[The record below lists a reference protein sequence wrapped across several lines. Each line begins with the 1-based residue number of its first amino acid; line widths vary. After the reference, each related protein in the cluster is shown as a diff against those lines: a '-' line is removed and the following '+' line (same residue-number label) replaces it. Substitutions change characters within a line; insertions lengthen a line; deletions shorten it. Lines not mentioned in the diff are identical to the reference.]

1 MLGSISQ
8 SPTNLVQ
15 TIESPG
21 ADEEDVGG
29 VDLDGLAAGL
39 AGAVLLGHVD
49 HGPLHHL
56 EHALLH
62 AWQVLTRT
70 PGSPWEN
77 TEGTV
82 RETMRMAAAG
92 AWKAHTNTNVRGH
105 PSSWVSKIATVGMRC
120 GNLCSSGDQA

>member
-1 MLGSISQ
+1 MLRSIGQ

-15 TIESPG
+15 TVESPG

-39 AGAVLLGHVD
+39 ARAVLLGHVD

-62 AWQVLTRT
+62 ALPAHIPQLVD
-70 PGSPWEN
+70 PGHRADLVHLATQHVN
-77 TEGTV
+77 TFDLHLL
-82 RETMRMAAAG
+82 ACCF
-92 AWKAHTNTNVRGH
+92 K
-105 PSSWVSKIATVGMRC
+105 RC
-120 GNLCSSGDQA
+120 HQNFAVN